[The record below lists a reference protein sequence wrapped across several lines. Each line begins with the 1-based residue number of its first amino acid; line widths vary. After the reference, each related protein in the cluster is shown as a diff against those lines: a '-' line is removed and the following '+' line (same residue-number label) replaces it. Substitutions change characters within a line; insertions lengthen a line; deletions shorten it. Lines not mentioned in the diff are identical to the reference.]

1 MGKFDFDK
9 PTERFG
15 TDSYKWQ
22 VGEGELPMWVADM
35 DFETAP
41 CVREA
46 ILSRAEQGIFGY
58 SVIPDSFFEAVAG
71 FFEKRHSYRPSPSDM
86 IFSTGVVATV
96 SSAVRALTAPGEGV
110 AVMPPVYNIFYN
122 SIKNNHR
129 RVIECPLV
137 FDGEGYSID
146 FDALEEKLSKKEAK
160 LLIFCNPHNPIG
172 RIWTCEELLRVG
184 EICKRWGVT
193 VFSDEIHCSVTNP
206 DSEGYTPFAS
216 VSETC
221 RNISVSAVSASK
233 AFNLAG
239 LQAAAVIVPNE
250 ELRYKMR
257 RSLNTDECAEPNS
270 FAIAASEAA
279 LRCGG
284 EWLDG
289 LLKYLFE
296 NRRIAENYI
305 NEKIEGLRAIRG
317 EATYL
322 LWIDARGV
330 CESST
335 ELAGFIREKTG
346 LYLSDGAE
354 YGRGGERFLRMNL
367 ATQRARLLDGLSR
380 LERAIE
386 LFKKK

>member
-22 VGEGELPMWVADM
+22 VASGELPMWVADM

-41 CVREA
+41 CVKEA
-46 ILSRAEQGIFGY
+46 ITERARHGIFGY
-58 SVIPDSFFEAVAG
+58 SVTPDSFFESVAD
-71 FFEKRHSYRPSPSDM
+71 FFEKRHGWRPSPSDM
-86 IFSTGVVATV
+86 IFSTGVVASV

-122 SIKNNHR
+122 SIRNNAR
-129 RVIECPLV
+129 RVVECGLV
-137 FDGEGYSID
+137 FDGESYSID
-146 FDALEEKLSKKEAK
+146 FDALEACLSKKEAK
-160 LLIFCNPHNPIG
+160 LLIFCNPHNPVG
-172 RIWTCEELLRVG
+172 RIWSREELRRVG
-184 EICKRWGVT
+184 EICKRWGVA
-193 VFSDEIHCSVTNP
+193 VLSDEIHCSVTNP
-206 DSEGYTPFAS
+206 DSKGYTPFAS
-216 VSETC
+216 ASETC
-221 RNISVSAVSASK
+221 RDISVSSVSASK

-239 LQAAAVIVPNE
+239 LQSAAVIVPNE
-250 ELRYKMR
+250 ELRYKMW

-270 FAIAASEAA
+270 FAIPASVAA
-279 LRCGG
+279 LRQGG

-289 LLKYLFE
+289 LLQYLFE
-296 NRRIAENYI
+296 NRRIAEQYI
-305 NEKIEGLRAIRG
+305 NGKIEGLHAIRG

-322 LWIDARGV
+322 LWIDAGGV
-330 CESST
+330 CESSA
-335 ELAGFIREKTG
+335 ELVAFIRKKTG

-386 LFKKK
+386 LWRKK